1 MKLNIKKKLK
11 SLTALALA
19 TATFLSTPLQSFAAG
34 GLEGNAGGSS
44 GTGIVTST
52 GGDFGV
58 NVDVTNPENSM
69 GRIGIRLSLVNADD
83 PTQVI
88 SKNNNG
94 EEAVVDILY
103 ASMRQY
109 YGFTNEI
116 NGYFTPVD
124 WA

>member
-1 MKLNIKKKLK
+1 MKLNIKKRLK

-58 NVDVTNPENSM
+58 NTAEDPPNQWAE
-69 GRIGIRLSLVNADD
+69 LVSDS
-83 PTQVI
+83 P
-88 SKNNNG
+88 
-94 EEAVVDILY
+94 
-103 ASMRQY
+103 
-109 YGFTNEI
+109 
-116 NGYFTPVD
+116 
-124 WA
+124 